1 MPRRVN
7 YRTDTVSRIS
17 ITIHGVSGYQFSV
30 TVNFFDTFARRHK
43 PFTTNLCPDM
53 WLMILRKMLS
63 KNKID
68 IFEIT
73 DIFINQ

>member
-1 MPRRVN
+1 
-7 YRTDTVSRIS
+7 
-17 ITIHGVSGYQFSV
+17 VSGYQFSV